1 MGRLGQNSC
10 PRDRNFTLNGVQG
23 EVGASLKKNKIK
35 ETHFHSVTT
44 QTQAINGAQG
54 EVEASLKKKKKETH
68 SHSVTTQAQAV
79 LTIYYRCIVF
89 LNGNSMCNG

>member
-10 PRDRNFTLNGVQG
+10 PRDRNFTLNGAQG

-54 EVEASLKKKKKETH
+54 EVEASLKKIKKIKETH
-68 SHSVTTQAQAV
+68 FHSVTTQAQAV
-79 LTIYYRCIVF
+79 LTIYYRCIAF
-89 LNGNSMCNG
+89 LFQFKW